1 MISVQALVFKVD
13 LLSVSYS
20 GIIFQPVQPLG
31 EHTFESVHPQFF
43 KIFEFLFNSFT
54 AITLSGSDNV

>member
-1 MISVQALVFKVD
+1 MIGVQALVFRVD
-13 LLSVSYS
+13 LLSVSDF

-43 KIFEFLFNSFT
+43 KVFEFLFNLFT
-54 AITLSGSDNV
+54 VIAMSGSDNV